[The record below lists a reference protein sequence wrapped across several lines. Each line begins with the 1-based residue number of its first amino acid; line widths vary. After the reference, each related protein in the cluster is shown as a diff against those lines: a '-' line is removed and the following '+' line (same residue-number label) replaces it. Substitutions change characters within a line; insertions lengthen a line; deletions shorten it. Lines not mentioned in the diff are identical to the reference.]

1 MNSICY
7 IVLYFGKLPN
17 SMSCW
22 LESCALNDTVNWILY
37 TDDKTKY
44 DYPPNVSVCYTTFK
58 EMVERIQD
66 KFDFPISIDT
76 PYRLC
81 DYKVSYGYI
90 FEDELKVFDYWGY
103 CDLDMIFGDIRS
115 FITDEIAAKFDKIG
129 FLGHSTLYKNNSYM
143 NRLFMRDVDG
153 NPIYKKIFS
162 TSGNV
167 NQYFDEKWI
176 NLICEQN
183 GVRCY
188 QETIFADI
196 IPWAWKF
203 RIGYANGQNK
213 ILNEHRIFLKEGKKL
228 FSYAINQNREISV
241 DEFMYIHLL
250 KRTMKYSIK
259 KNCSRF
265 LIIPN
270 RCKKYEKQLS
280 KFMIYYYSINNMILY
295 WLDIILRKWKKIS
308 VKNVINYFKIRTKA
322 QKNYYS
328 EG

>member
-1 MNSICY
+1 M
-7 IVLYFGKLPN
+7 
-17 SMSCW
+17 
-22 LESCALNDTVNWILY
+22 
-37 TDDKTKY
+37 
-44 DYPPNVSVCYTTFK
+44 
-58 EMVERIQD
+58 
-66 KFDFPISIDT
+66 
-76 PYRLC
+76 
-81 DYKVSYGYI
+81 
-90 FEDELKVFDYWGY
+90 
-103 CDLDMIFGDIRS
+103 
-115 FITDEIAAKFDKIG
+115 
-129 FLGHSTLYKNNSYM
+129 
-143 NRLFMRDVDG
+143 
-153 NPIYKKIFS
+153 
-162 TSGNV
+162 

-250 KRTMKYSIK
+250 KRSMKYSIK